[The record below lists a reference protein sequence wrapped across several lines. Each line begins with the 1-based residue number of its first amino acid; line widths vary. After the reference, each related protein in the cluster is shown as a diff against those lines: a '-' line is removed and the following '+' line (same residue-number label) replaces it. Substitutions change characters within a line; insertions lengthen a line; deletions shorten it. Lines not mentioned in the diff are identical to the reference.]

1 MLGYKTVKSR
11 SRNIGR
17 GGGGSESDVKRA
29 LMLPQ
34 ELQEMDLKNEIIRID
49 NGKPI
54 FCEKAFYYDNPYFIK
69 KFKAVSPSLAKKKG
83 KTISE
88 DDLKEAALNGETK
101 IDVPVQSISDLEA
114 RLKQDIEDRHRNFI
128 KGNK

>member
-1 MLGYKTVKSR
+1 MSP
-11 SRNIGR
+11 
-17 GGGGSESDVKRA
+17 
-29 LMLPQ
+29 LMLAYSDTVFATPQ
-34 ELQEMDLKNEIIRID
+34 LIAGVLV
-49 NGKPI
+49 GT
-54 FCEKAFYYDNPYFIK
+54 YFIK

>member
-1 MLGYKTVKSR
+1 
-11 SRNIGR
+11 
-17 GGGGSESDVKRA
+17 
-29 LMLPQ
+29 MLPQ
-34 ELQEMDLKNEIIRID
+34 ELQEMDFKNEIIRID

-54 FCEKAFYYDNPYFIK
+54 FCEKAFYYVDPYFIK
-69 KFKAVSPSLAKKKG
+69 KFKTVSPSLAKKKG